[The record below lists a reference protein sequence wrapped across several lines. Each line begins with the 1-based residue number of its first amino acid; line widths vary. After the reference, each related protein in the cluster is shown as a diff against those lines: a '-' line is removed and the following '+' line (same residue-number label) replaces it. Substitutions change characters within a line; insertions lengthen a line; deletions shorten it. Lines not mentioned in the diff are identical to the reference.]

1 MLNPDM
7 EQCEVC
13 RLLVAQYSRSKENA
27 LEAKRQLQRA
37 TNTAQ
42 AECAA
47 AWLRRAE
54 EHWLAAIRELLTSP
68 RGCACDR
75 PELADIF
82 ADYRAVEAVTADPQP
97 ASVYIH

>member
-1 MLNPDM
+1 MLNADM
-7 EQCEVC
+7 EQCDVC
-13 RLLVAQYSRSKENA
+13 RLIEAQYRRSKENA

-37 TNTAQ
+37 TTAAQ
-42 AECAA
+42 AECAT

-54 EHWLAAIRELLTSP
+54 EHWLVTINELLASP
-68 RGCACDR
+68 RNCSCER

-97 ASVYIH
+97 TSIYIH

>member
-13 RLLVAQYSRSKENA
+13 RLLEAHYRRSKEDT

-37 TNTAQ
+37 SSAEQ

-47 AWLRRAE
+47 DWLRRAE
-54 EHWLAAIRELLTSP
+54 EHWLAAINELLTSP
-68 RGCACDR
+68 HGCSCQR

-82 ADYRAVEAVTADPQP
+82 ADYRAVEAVAADPPPTSSYVQ
-97 ASVYIH
+97 

>member
-1 MLNPDM
+1 M

-13 RLLVAQYSRSKENA
+13 RLIEAQYRRAKENA

-37 TNTAQ
+37 TTAAQ

-54 EHWLAAIRELLTSP
+54 EHWLEAINELLATP
-68 RGCACDR
+68 RSCACEL

-82 ADYRAVEAVTADPQP
+82 ADYRAVEAAGTDPQP
-97 ASVYIH
+97 VSAYIQ